1 MPSLAGW
8 EGGVLMKGGKV
19 QGELWKTIRRGWI
32 EFQARTKFEVRGDAW
47 MVQFWDEVGGV
58 GHWSP
63 CFFRNVQ
70 DWEVD
75 MVEDFLK
82 KI

>member
-1 MPSLAGW
+1 MTYDVAILLKALFPALYSI
-8 EGGVLMKGGKV
+8 VNS
-19 QGELWKTIRRGWI
+19 T
-32 EFQARTKFEVRGDAW
+32 DAW